1 MVSCLPVSCRLMLH
15 CLLCWMTLVTP
26 ALAWGPV
33 VHAAIGHLVETELLK
48 NDPELRDLLTRFRD
62 PAQRRQVQQALL
74 GMEVPPPGK
83 ALRALANWPDWHKR
97 QPGMLPQDD
106 QRHYVNLP
114 PTSRY
119 HRARHCPGGVCS
131 LETLLQQRT
140 ILANRRAPVSQR
152 AVALA
157 WVVHLVGDMH
167 QPLHAGE
174 ANDRGG
180 NLTCVMWRGEPSR
193 LTAGNDHPQCSG
205 ANLHAL
211 WDSDIIAAVTGFSH
225 HNEATAFAAQLR
237 PLLKRVQTAEPRL
250 TARTE
255 AEWRA
260 VVERWHSETQA
271 LILSERIYP
280 ARNVITE
287 AYIKKHYRTMRLQL
301 LRATVRLAA
310 LLRQTLDQ

>member
-1 MVSCLPVSCRLMLH
+1 V
-15 CLLCWMTLVTP
+15 
-26 ALAWGPV
+26 A
-33 VHAAIGHLVETELLK
+33 HAAIGQLVETELLK
-48 NDPELRDLLTRFRD
+48 NDLALRDLLTRFRD

-74 GMEVPPPGK
+74 GMDPPVPGK
-83 ALRALANWPDWHKR
+83 ALRTFANWPDWHKR

-106 QRHYVNLP
+106 QRHYINLP
-114 PTSRY
+114 PTARY
-119 HRARHCPGGVCS
+119 HRARHCPGGLCS

-140 ILANRRAPVSQR
+140 ILGNRRAPLPQR

-174 ANDRGG
+174 ADDRGG
-180 NLTCVMWRGEPSR
+180 NLTCVGWRGEPSR
-193 LTAGNDHPQCSG
+193 LTTVDDQPRCSG

-237 PLLKRVQTAEPRL
+237 PLLKRVQTAEAPL

-271 LILSERIYP
+271 LILGERIYP
-280 ARNVITE
+280 AGKTIGESYTQ
-287 AYIKKHYRTMRLQL
+287 KHYRTIRRQL

-310 LLRQTLDQ
+310 LLRQTLPQ